1 MTTSR
6 ADYPLCAAWAVLAL
20 TLGTGV
26 AHAGDDSPANT
37 PPKSL
42 PQSGL
47 FSSLKQAVKQG
58 YDQEVVRGTFVQG
71 TPPNQHRYYCLVD
84 VKTGQKETNAV
95 VGQPVPLPSGMT
107 GIKADSVSL
116 YLCADAER
124 EGMLDMQGFLLT
136 GPAARANASSAPAT
150 NAGSPPAAASAPPAA
165 AARAGTAAMP
175 AVAAAAPVA
184 AAALAPSPP
193 AATTAAP
200 AAADAAAAAPATLQ
214 TGAIDVAGVRL
225 GMSADEVRAVL
236 RSKRLREYRESAETL
251 STVDRTRTA
260 VLPIKNGRFVNVIA
274 AWTGPPMAAEGNLE
288 ADGESYEVVFT
299 PVPGHERVMAV
310 IHTIGYSAPNAIRES
325 VLESA
330 LARKYGGGSAAAL
343 TQSPTWRVL
352 AGGRIEAGDAC
363 GRRATFGGLAALHAG
378 APRENAA
385 LKLGAD
391 ELRSQV
397 DHCGVALITEDQ
409 YAVNGGALRED
420 RVVTRF
426 TVTAYSPE
434 LALEGARAAA
444 QLIGTGAVDKAAGLA
459 AGTPGLPEL

>member
-1 MTTSR
+1 MTTSL
-6 ADYPLCAAWAVLAL
+6 ADYPLCAACAALAL
-20 TLGTGV
+20 GIGV
-26 AHAGDDSPANT
+26 AYAGDDSPANT

-124 EGMLDMQGFLLT
+124 EGMLDMQGFALT
-136 GPAARANASSAPAT
+136 GPAARANASLPPAS
-150 NAGSPPAAASAPPAA
+150 NAGSPPAAAPAP
-165 AARAGTAAMP
+165 AGTAVP

-193 AATTAAP
+193 APTTAAP
-200 AAADAAAAAPATLQ
+200 AAADAAAPAPAALQ

-251 STVDRTRTA
+251 STVDRTRAA

-274 AWTGPPMAAEGNLE
+274 AWTGPPTAAEDNLE
-288 ADGESYEVVFT
+288 ADGESYEVVLT

-343 TQSPTWRVL
+343 PQSPTWRVL

-385 LKLGAD
+385 LRLGAD

-409 YAVNGGALRED
+409 YAANGGALRED

-459 AGTPGLPEL
+459 ARTPGLPEL